1 MAKIFV
7 GQFEASLHELFR
19 SPGRVRVRLSAFP
32 VATATAQ
39 RSSSSK
45 QVRIVPHWED
55 EEAAAVAPNPRRR
68 RRSSLAETIMQT
80 TEILKDYGA
89 RRGSAEPAPQGLLNT
104 LAKKSLISAD
114 GEVVLPDIASL
125 TGHGSTLIGCVDVG
139 ETSFR
144 GEAPPTGELPRFNDP
159 FSLEVAVN
167 PMEKYG
173 SFSSFERVQ
182 PQQQVH
188 PPVLSLT

>member
-1 MAKIFV
+1 
-7 GQFEASLHELFR
+7 
-19 SPGRVRVRLSAFP
+19 
-32 VATATAQ
+32 TATAE

-45 QVRIVPHWED
+45 QVRIVPHWE
-55 EEAAAVAPNPRRR
+55 EEAAVVPNPRRR

-125 TGHGSTLIGCVDVG
+125 TGHGSSLTSGGGVG

-144 GEAPPTGELPRFNDP
+144 GEASPTGELPRFNDP
-159 FSLEVAVN
+159 LSPSKLKGPHWPEPPSTDSTGRRRISTTVGQVN